1 MSRENAAPEKKIQ
14 DNFVYM
20 ENVGIQFGRVVALDG
35 VEFYVGRNEVV
46 GLLGDNGA
54 GKSTLIKC
62 LNGYHNITSGRVF
75 VNGKQADF
83 NSPADARDAGIETA
97 YQDLALVNLMTI
109 PRNFFL
115 GRELTKKVGPFQFL
129 DHKKMNEI
137 SARSLAEVGLRN
149 IRAMHE
155 TVNFLS
161 GGERQAIAIGRA
173 SYFGAKLLI
182 LDEPT
187 AALSVTETEWVLRL
201 VQEAK
206 ESGLSVILIS
216 HNAYEVY
223 DVADR
228 FVVLQHGKNQANIP
242 KDATDPKELIEI
254 IAGRLKKLSV

>member
-1 MSRENAAPEKKIQ
+1 MTVDTEEKRKLIQ
-14 DNFVYM
+14 ENFVYM
-20 ENVGIQFGRVVALDG
+20 ENIGIRFGKVIALDS
-35 VEFYVGRNEVV
+35 VNFHVGRNEVV

-62 LNGYHNITSGRVF
+62 LNGFHKVSSGNIYVD
-75 VNGKQADF
+75 GKHADF

-109 PRNFFL
+109 SRNFFL
-115 GRELTKKVGPFQFL
+115 GRELTKKIGPIQFL
-129 DHKKMNEI
+129 DHKKMDEI

-155 TVNFLS
+155 AVNFLS

-173 SYFGAKLLI
+173 SFFGAKLLI

-223 DVADR
+223 DVSDR
-228 FVVLQHGKNQANIP
+228 FVVLEHGKNYANIN
-242 KDATDPKELIEI
+242 KEDTEPKELIEI
-254 IAGRLKKLSV
+254 IAGRLKK

>member
-1 MSRENAAPEKKIQ
+1 MIVDTEQTKRQKIQ

-20 ENVGIQFGRVVALDG
+20 ENVGIKFGRVTALDG
-35 VEFYVGRNEVV
+35 VEFYIGRNEVV

-62 LNGYHNITSGRVF
+62 LNGFHRVTSGHIYVDGRH
-75 VNGKQADF
+75 ADF
-83 NSPADARDAGIETA
+83 SSPADARDAGIETA

-109 PRNFFL
+109 SRNFFL
-115 GRELTKKVGPFQFL
+115 GRELTWQMGPFRFL
-129 DHKKMNEI
+129 DQKKMDDI

-206 ESGLSVILIS
+206 ESGLAVILIS

-223 DVADR
+223 DVSDR
-228 FVVLQHGKNQANIP
+228 FVVLEHGKNCANINK
-242 KDATDPKELIEI
+242 KDTNAKELIEV
-254 IAGRLKKLSV
+254 IAGRLRR

>member
-1 MSRENAAPEKKIQ
+1 MIVDTDQAKRKKIQ

-20 ENVGIQFGRVVALDG
+20 DNVGIRFGRVTALDD
-35 VEFYVGRNEVV
+35 VEFFIGRNEVV

-62 LNGYHNITSGRVF
+62 LNGFHKVTSGDIYVD
-75 VNGKQADF
+75 GKHADF
-83 NSPADARDAGIETA
+83 SSPADARDAGIETA

-109 PRNFFL
+109 SRNFFL
-115 GRELTKKVGPFQFL
+115 GRELKKKVGPFTFL
-129 DHKKMNEI
+129 DHKKMDEV

-155 TVNFLS
+155 AVNFLS

-173 SYFGAKLLI
+173 SFFGAKLLI

-201 VQEAK
+201 VKEAK

-223 DVADR
+223 GVSDR
-228 FVVLQHGKNQANIP
+228 FVVLEHGKNYANID
-242 KDATDPKELIEI
+242 KEDTDPKELIEV
-254 IAGRLKKLSV
+254 IAGRLKK

>member
-1 MSRENAAPEKKIQ
+1 MIVDTDQAKREKIQ

-20 ENVGIQFGRVVALDG
+20 NSVGIQFGRVTALED
-35 VEFYVGRNEVV
+35 VEFFIGRNEVV

-62 LNGYHNITSGRVF
+62 LNGFHKITSGHIYVD
-75 VNGKQADF
+75 GKHADF
-83 NSPADARDAGIETA
+83 NSPANARDAGIETA

-109 PRNFFL
+109 SRNFFL
-115 GRELTKKVGPFQFL
+115 GRELTKKVGPFTFL
-129 DHKKMNEI
+129 DHKKMEGI

-155 TVNFLS
+155 AVNFLS

-206 ESGLSVILIS
+206 ESGLAVILIS

-228 FVVLQHGKNQANIP
+228 FVVLEHGKNYGNI
-242 KDATDPKELIEI
+242 KKEDTDPKELIEV
-254 IAGRLKKLSV
+254 IAGRLKK

>member
-1 MSRENAAPEKKIQ
+1 MIVDTNEKRKLIQENL
-14 DNFVYM
+14 VYM
-20 ENVGIQFGRVVALDG
+20 ENIGIRFGKVVALDG
-35 VEFYVGRNEVV
+35 VNFHVGRNEVV

-62 LNGYHNITSGRVF
+62 LNGFHKITSGNIYVD
-75 VNGKQADF
+75 GKHADF

-109 PRNFFL
+109 SRNFFL
-115 GRELTKKVGPFQFL
+115 GRELTKKIGPFTFL
-129 DHKKMNEI
+129 DHRKMDEI

-155 TVNFLS
+155 AVNFLS

-173 SYFGAKLLI
+173 SFFGAKLLI

-201 VQEAK
+201 VKEAK

-228 FVVLQHGKNQANIP
+228 FVVLEHGKNYGDI
-242 KDATDPKELIEI
+242 KKEDTDPNELIEV
-254 IAGRLKKLSV
+254 IAGRLKK